1 MSILLHYCYGQLIM
15 ECISEVEQTMIKAEG
30 LEKEKAAMAAA
41 FSSPLD
47 GINYYLSL
55 IFSSKC
61 AFYNIAP
68 SKTKYLHYYHKLA
81 TIIVI

>member
-1 MSILLHYCYGQLIM
+1 MSILLYYCYGQLIM
-15 ECISEVEQTMIKAEG
+15 ECISEVEQTMIKVEG
-30 LEKEKAAMAAA
+30 LEKEKAATAAL
-41 FSSPLD
+41 SSILD

-68 SKTKYLHYYHKLA
+68 SRTKYLHYYHKLA